1 MPVLMSKFAESS
13 PPTPARGSNLLR
25 MEPSRL
31 FVKRRT
37 LSQLLG
43 LLILCL
49 AFPLPGITPPLS
61 AQKADKPVNPR
72 KVLTQVAPEYPPDL
86 KRAAIGGVVRLDIIV
101 NSRGTVE
108 FVQVAGGN
116 PILAEAATRAVK
128 QWKYAPA
135 SASTNIRVNFRFD
148 PSH

>member
-1 MPVLMSKFAESS
+1 MKPFPVLVRRRSV
-13 PPTPARGSNLLR
+13 PHLLC
-25 MEPSRL
+25 L
-31 FVKRRT
+31 LV
-37 LSQLLG
+37 LG
-43 LLILCL
+43 LTLPL
-49 AFPLPGITPPLS
+49 AGENPTSS
-61 AQKADKPVNPR
+61 AQKTERVNAR

-101 NSRGTVE
+101 NPRGAVD

-128 QWKYAPA
+128 QWKYVPA
-135 SASTNIRVNFRFD
+135 SSTTNIRVILRFD

>member
-1 MPVLMSKFAESS
+1 MPH
-13 PPTPARGSNLLR
+13 LLC
-25 MEPSRL
+25 L
-31 FVKRRT
+31 LV
-37 LSQLLG
+37 LG
-43 LLILCL
+43 LTLPL
-49 AFPLPGITPPLS
+49 AGENPTSS
-61 AQKADKPVNPR
+61 AQKTERVNAR

-101 NSRGTVE
+101 NPRGAVD

-128 QWKYAPA
+128 QWKYVPA
-135 SASTNIRVNFRFD
+135 SSTTNIRVILRFD